1 MFCST
6 SLIFGRNPAGGYGS
20 GQSALSSIE
29 EGDPSTGNWKTVG
42 NLPTRRGDVAC
53 ATVNNLLYV
62 AGGYFDPTGARA
74 DISSYSVVTGI
85 LWPRCS
91 SLN

>member
-1 MFCST
+1 MRIPT
-6 SLIFGRNPAGGYGS
+6 GGYGS

-29 EGDPSTGNWKTVG
+29 EGDPSTGQWKTVG

-53 ATVNNLLYV
+53 AALDNLLYV

-74 DISSYSVVTGI
+74 QCPAT
-85 LWPRCS
+85 L
-91 SLN
+91 SLNSKVHVMPFK